1 MDRSVRQDRQFEG
14 DALWDTQPVKAD
26 EYRNCVICSSDSEDE
41 PCSSVLNRLEVLDEV
56 GRKSEQNAVTIFQ
69 SREDECSS
77 KRLED

>member
-1 MDRSVRQDRQFEG
+1 MK
-14 DALWDTQPVKAD
+14 TD

-41 PCSSVLNRLEVLDEV
+41 PCSSVVNRLEVLDEV
-56 GRKSEQNAVTIFQ
+56 GRKSEQNAVTIVQ